1 MRSLCSRL
9 ILVLIFFAATAFAH
23 DRKNVDNIS
32 VLFGGEPEPMVNDER
47 QFLRWKFTE
56 VDTNELI
63 TDLEALEAVV
73 TFAGKEAGTYSAR
86 GPRRDPGVY
95 KTSHIFAMP
104 GKGEVTL
111 SFKRKGNDK
120 VYTVTFS
127 FSVISRDELVIPK

>member
-73 TFAGKEAGTYSAR
+73 TFAGKEAGTQPHFRNAW
-86 GPRRDPGVY
+86 RRRSDFE
-95 KTSHIFAMP
+95 I
-104 GKGEVTL
+104 
-111 SFKRKGNDK
+111 
-120 VYTVTFS
+120 
-127 FSVISRDELVIPK
+127 